1 LGKSCPIAEFGFN
14 MAFLILGSLLLGNLR
29 NIELYVAEK
38 FAACILQGNYH
49 LLVKDRFNS
58 GVTKKNKKIS

>member
-1 LGKSCPIAEFGFN
+1 